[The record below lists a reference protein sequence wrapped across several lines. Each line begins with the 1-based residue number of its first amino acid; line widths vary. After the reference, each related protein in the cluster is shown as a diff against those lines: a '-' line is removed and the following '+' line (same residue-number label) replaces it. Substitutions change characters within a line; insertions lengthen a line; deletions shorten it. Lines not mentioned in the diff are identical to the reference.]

1 MSREA
6 IKLALE
12 ALEKHAELGLF
23 AGATITI
30 LKQALEQPE
39 PEPREHPPCKGM
51 NCGITRTDQQHSI
64 ECEAEHAAA
73 IAGGRF
79 VKPEQPEPE
88 PVAWAISYD
97 GETPYTLWDGGD
109 CALLD
114 IEVKR
119 HGGKTRK
126 MPLYASPPKRESE
139 PVVDK
144 SAAIRIATSLGWTP
158 KREWQGLTDE
168 EIDEGQ
174 RQSWVEKQAFESAV
188 WWAEA
193 KLKEKNT

>member
-6 IKLALE
+6 MKLALE
-12 ALEKHAELGLF
+12 ALNEYVNVVVSVNDPNEWAPKVAD
-23 AGATITI
+23 AGEPARKAIAA
-30 LKQALEQPE
+30 LKQA
-39 PEPREHPPCKGM
+39 
-51 NCGITRTDQQHSI
+51 
-64 ECEAEHAAA
+64 
-73 IAGGRF
+73 
-79 VKPEQPEPE
+79 VEQPEPE

-97 GETPYTLWDGGD
+97 GETPYALWDGGD

-126 MPLYASPPKRESE
+126 MPLYTSPPKREQE
-139 PVVDK
+139 PVIDK

-193 KLKEKNT
+193 KLKEKNK